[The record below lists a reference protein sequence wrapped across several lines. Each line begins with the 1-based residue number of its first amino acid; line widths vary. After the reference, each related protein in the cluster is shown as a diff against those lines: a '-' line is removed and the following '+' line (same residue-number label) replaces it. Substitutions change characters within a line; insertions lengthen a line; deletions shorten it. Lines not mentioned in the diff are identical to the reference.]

1 MGSGVGPRIQ
11 GHDSLSVKV
20 DAGNIKSSTG
30 SGASVKD
37 LITNSTQTVTTVTY
51 ATTGKLNYFV

>member
-20 DAGNIKSSTG
+20 DAGNIISSTG
-30 SGASVKD
+30 SGASVK
-37 LITNSTQTVTTVTY
+37 LYIFI
-51 ATTGKLNYFV
+51 KLDHNK